1 MGPGGRR
8 VAAVVPS
15 MTALDLYAR
24 SCTDSR
30 PVVISV
36 GVGIL
41 SLDKW
46 DTCESV
52 WVCVCA
58 CPVDEGIYEDEGGSE
73 EGRMG
78 TACRDIRPGTAG
90 AGFTGWK
97 FIVWTCILHL
107 TSSIGVL

>member
-1 MGPGGRR
+1 MDIG
-8 VAAVVPS
+8 
-15 MTALDLYAR
+15 
-24 SCTDSR
+24 

-36 GVGIL
+36 GVGVL

-52 WVCVCA
+52 WECVCA
-58 CPVDEGIYEDEGGSE
+58 CPVDEDIYEEDEGENE

-78 TACRDIRPGTAG
+78 TARRDIRPGTAG

-107 TSSIGVL
+107 TSSIGVLWSKKERKEM

>member
-8 VAAVVPS
+8 VVAAVLS

-24 SCTDSR
+24 SCMDSR

-36 GVGIL
+36 GVGVL

-46 DTCESV
+46 DTCEAV
-52 WVCVCA
+52 WICVCVCR
-58 CPVDEGIYEDEGGSE
+58 VDEGVYEEDDE
-73 EGRMG
+73 EGRIG
-78 TACRDIRPGTAG
+78 TARRSIRPGAAG

-97 FIVWTCILHL
+97 FIIWTCILHL